1 MAATPKSPNAS
12 LRVYEALRHDMLE
25 RRFLPG
31 ARLSRPDLA
40 DSFGTSQTPVR
51 EALLRLERE
60 GYVRVKPQAG
70 TVVGPIDPIAVH
82 QAHFLRRALEIDVV
96 RRLSKAPD
104 RLGSGVQEMEGASPE
119 QDRAFHRALFSK
131 IGMAELFDNV
141 QPLLAPLHRCAA
153 LRSSST
159 NALDEH
165 RDILARIKAGDPE
178 GAEQAMTSHLVAEV
192 QDLARLQADFPE
204 MFSDS

>member
-1 MAATPKSPNAS
+1 MAESPNSTTAAQ
-12 LRVYEALRHDMLE
+12 RVYDALRQDILE

-31 ARLSRPDLA
+31 ARLSRLA
-40 DSFGTSQTPVR
+40 LAENYGTSQTPVR

-70 TVVGPIDPIAVH
+70 TVVASIDPTGVH

-104 RLGSGVQEMEGASPE
+104 RLGSDVQEMDGTSPE
-119 QDRAFHRALFSK
+119 QDRVFHRALFSK
-131 IGMAELFDNV
+131 IGMAELFDRV

-153 LRSSST
+153 LRYSSA
-159 NALDEH
+159 NMLDEH
-165 RDILARIKAGDPE
+165 REILARIRAGDPE
-178 GAEQAMTSHLVAEV
+178 GAEQAMTSHLVGEI
-192 QDLARLQADFPE
+192 QDLATLQTEFPE
-204 MFSDS
+204 MFLSG

>member
-1 MAATPKSPNAS
+1 MAEPPNSPNAS
-12 LRVYEALRHDMLE
+12 QRVYEALRHDLLK
-25 RRFLPG
+25 RKFLPG
-31 ARLSRPDLA
+31 ARLSRPALA
-40 DSFGTSQTPVR
+40 DGYGTSQTPVR
-51 EALLRLERE
+51 EALLRLESE

-70 TVVGPIDPIAVH
+70 TVVAPIDPTAVH

-104 RLGSGVQEMEGASPE
+104 RLGSDVQEMEGTSPE
-119 QDRAFHRALFSK
+119 HDRAFHRALFSK
-131 IGMAELFDNV
+131 IGMAELFDRA

-153 LRSSST
+153 LRYSSANT
-159 NALDEH
+159 LDEH
-165 RDILARIKAGDPE
+165 REILARIKAGDPQ